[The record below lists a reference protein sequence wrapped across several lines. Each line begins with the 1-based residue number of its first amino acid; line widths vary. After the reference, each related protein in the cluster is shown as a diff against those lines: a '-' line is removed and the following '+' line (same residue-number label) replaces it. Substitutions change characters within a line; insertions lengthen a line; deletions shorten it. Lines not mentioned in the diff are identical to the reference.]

1 MSNLQ
6 RDAHLAN
13 ALTLLNKEHYTQE
26 DTKRAE
32 GFIALAD
39 RCGPGA
45 MQLRRAKI
53 AADELELGIRSED
66 NSGDPTIENEFRQ
79 YLQHG
84 QKALLSDTTRR
95 QMAGTPE
102 TRAQG
107 QTTGSLGGYLTPASF
122 RQDLE
127 IALRAYDG
135 LFAIAG
141 QWKSATGG
149 AVAVPILDD
158 TSSTAVVIAE
168 NGLSDEQDITSFDSL
183 SFGKTPTWRSGIVT
197 ASTELVQ
204 DDFFDLAATLAA
216 AFAVRFA
223 RGIGKALVTAL
234 IAGADIGT
242 TTASSSGVSAA
253 ELLDCMAALDSA
265 YWGPATWCMNK
276 STLISLLKLG
286 MLTDPSGQAVTMWTA
301 RPLRLFDKP
310 VAICPSMDDIGA
322 SNIPV
327 SFGDHSKVLRREV
340 VNSLTVRTLV
350 ERYATAGAVGYTALW
365 RVDAGFLKPSPTGSP
380 AASQSPVML
389 VQCHS

>member
-1 MSNLQ
+1 
-6 RDAHLAN
+6 
-13 ALTLLNKEHYTQE
+13 
-26 DTKRAE
+26 
-32 GFIALAD
+32 
-39 RCGPGA
+39 

-53 AADELELGIRSED
+53 AADELELGIRTAD
-66 NSGDPTIENEFRQ
+66 NAGDATIEAEFRE

-107 QTTGSLGGYLTPASF
+107 QATGTLGGYLVPASF

-127 IALRAYDG
+127 VALRAYDG

-141 QWKSATGG
+141 QWKSATGS
-149 AVAVPILDD
+149 AVNVPILDD

-168 NGLSDEQDITSFDSL
+168 NDLSTEQDITSFDSL

-197 ASTELVQ
+197 ASVELVQ
-204 DDFFDLAATLAA
+204 DAFFDLAATLAS

-234 IAGADIGT
+234 IAGADVGT

-253 ELLDCMAALDSA
+253 ELLDCMSALDSA
-265 YWGPATWCMNK
+265 YWGAASWCMNK
-276 STLISLLKLG
+276 NTLISLMKLG
-286 MLTDPSGQAVTMWTA
+286 MVTDPAGQAVTMWTA

-310 VAICPSMDDIGA
+310 VAICPSMDDIGS
-322 SNIPV
+322 SNKPV
-327 SFGDHSKVLRREV
+327 SVGDYSKVLRREV
-340 VNSLTVRTLV
+340 VNSLTVRTLI
-350 ERYATAGAVGYTALW
+350 EKYAPSGAVGYTSLW
-365 RVDAGFLKPSPTGSP
+365 RVDAGFLKPSPAGSP